1 MADLKYHRLTPENF
15 KPQYVAND
23 IVDFNL
29 SFENRKLKMGSVR
42 LNFKLGV
49 LIGNVRPEPV
59 VAAQLLNQWTRYNP
73 LTGAHSMISSIS
85 VSSSNYGTMQN
96 LNDYHHYVSTMRNAT
111 HTERDMFNSSYTT
124 ELAVGNEQLTNRLL
138 YGEVSRNNPDPAQ
151 RIGIKPSVSMKPKI
165 CINSPV
171 GDPLIPYVKTGDV
184 RISLQ
189 LNPTEN
195 WMYGS
200 PNVGKTITY
209 FIEDVHLTFQSFDD
223 DGVYSKMYSM
233 KTTGNL
239 RTQMNSNEHVISTKY
254 SMLAQGV
261 VMKFIETDHIS
272 DLQNKYDPLN
282 PETLP
287 SVHRVDFQWNNSNE
301 QITYTLDNNAEILEN
316 YIKALSLFQEHN
328 HNSLINMYTG
338 RGYGIGLNFGQLVD
352 LSQNKFNVII
362 RSDVNNAFPFTVF
375 MFFAG
380 QINLN

>member
-15 KPQYVAND
+15 KPQYFSND

-49 LIGNVRPEPV
+49 LINNLRPDPV
-59 VAAQLLNQWTRYNP
+59 DAARLLNKWTRYNP
-73 LTGAHSMISSIS
+73 LTGSHGLISSVS
-85 VSSSNYGTMQN
+85 VSSTNLGTMQN
-96 LNDYHHYVSTMRNAT
+96 LNDYHQYVSSMRNAT
-111 HTERDMFNSSYTT
+111 HTERDMFNSSYTC

-138 YGEVSRNNPDPAQ
+138 YGEVSRNNANEDQ
-151 RIGIKPSVSMKPKI
+151 RINIKPSVSLKPKI

-184 RISLQ
+184 RISFQ

-195 WMYGS
+195 WLYGS
-200 PNVGKTITY
+200 PNLGGTIVY
-209 FIEDVHLTFQSFDD
+209 FIEDVHITFQSFDD
-223 DGVYSKMYSM
+223 DGVYSKSYSM

-261 VMKFIETDHIS
+261 IMKFIETDHIS
-272 DLQNKYDPLN
+272 DLQNKYDPLGN
-282 PETLP
+282 ETIP
-287 SVHRVDFQWNNSNE
+287 SLHRVDFQWNNSNE

-375 MFFAG
+375 MFFSG
-380 QINLN
+380 QINVV